1 MAKVS
6 REAAEVNAR
15 IVYWGIEGSGK
26 TANLRA
32 AFAKLRPDHRGE
44 IRDVPSRLDPTVSYE
59 ILPIS
64 LGEIA
69 GIHTQIEMIAVP
81 GHAEQ
86 APTRKQLVDRVDGV
100 VFVVDADP
108 DKLDANLASFD
119 ELSRALG
126 AYGRSLADVA
136 LVVQYN
142 KRDLADPYALEDLH
156 RKLAPGNA
164 PIFEAVAT
172 EGTGVLQTLSTIS
185 KRVIRSLREQ
195 SLNVGAEP
203 LAPEPEPLAPEPA
216 VAGEAFAAPPE
227 PEPPV
232 AEEALATAP
241 EGMESAILGEPS
253 HPEAPALDAATRQAE
268 TLLDTP
274 SWPQVTGEIER
285 PTGARLGPDL
295 SIVSVGEASRADDRS
310 VRLPLVLGDAEGSTT
325 TVVLTLRID
334 VLVDEDPG

>member
-44 IRDVPSRLDPTVSYE
+44 IRSLPSRLDPTVSYE

-81 GHAEQ
+81 GNAEQ
-86 APTRKQLVDRVDGV
+86 APIRKQLLDRVDGIV
-100 VFVVDADP
+100 LVLDADP
-108 DKLDANLASFD
+108 AKLDANLASFD
-119 ELSRALG
+119 ELNHALG

-164 PIFEAVAT
+164 PIFEAVAS

-185 KRVIRSLREQ
+185 KRVIRRLREQ
-195 SLNVGAEP
+195 NLHVGV
-203 LAPEPEPLAPEPA
+203 APEPA
-216 VAGEAFAAPPE
+216 PVRPPE
-227 PEPPV
+227 PEPAAAEDDFAALPEPELPA
-232 AEEALATAP
+232 AEEDFAAAP
-241 EGMESAILGEPS
+241 ERMENAILEDLS
-253 HPEAPALDAATRQAE
+253 HSEAAVLDAATRQAE
-268 TLLDTP
+268 TLLDSP
-274 SWPQVTGEIER
+274 SWPQVSGEIER
-285 PTGARLGPDL
+285 PAGVRLGPDI
-295 SIVSVGEASRADDRS
+295 SIVSVGEATRADDRS
-310 VRLPLVLGDAEGSTT
+310 VRVPLVLGDAEGGTT
-325 TVVLTLRID
+325 SLVLTLRLD